1 MRRNSP
7 LRNYSCSPPG
17 VGAVSAPSVLV
28 FLCELF
34 LVEGLADDSAA
45 DCVVV
50 DFSAL
55 EDFVEAFLLE
65 VDGLPVVSAGE
76 APVFVRVAL
85 FGEALALGAAEAV
98 AAAVALGEAVADGEV
113 VVWVCAL
120 IGAAAK
126 PRMASAAPHK

>member
-1 MRRNSP
+1 MRRNGP

-17 VGAVSAPSVLV
+17 VGAVSAPSVL
-28 FLCELF
+28 FLRELF
-34 LVEGLADDSAA
+34 LVEGPADDSAA

-113 VVWVCAL
+113 GVWVCAL
-120 IGAAAK
+120 SGAAAK
-126 PRMASAAPHK
+126 PRMASVAPHK